1 MRKRYKRLIGSR
13 LLVTVIAVLIQ
24 IAWLFSLLRFL
35 APYALLINMVL
46 TIMAVFFVI
55 YVSANQEEPAYKS
68 LWLITI
74 LAFPLFGGI
83 LYLCFG
89 NHRTSYP
96 LKKRLD
102 RTRMMMG
109 LKPEQTPHTLQKLEQ
124 EDKRVAQIFQY
135 LRKQSGYPVCA
146 VEQAEFYP
154 LGEDLFA
161 TMLRDLRGARR
172 YIFVESFI
180 IEEGCMWNNILQ
192 ILSTK
197 ASQGVDVRVIYDDV
211 GSLTTLPPDYN
222 MRLKAKGI
230 SCIAFNPMRPILSG
244 TLNNRDHRKI
254 MVIDESIAYSG
265 GVNLADEYI
274 NAVEKYGHW
283 KDIGFRVTGPAAQNF
298 ADMFVEFWNAFAAK
312 PIPRPEHR
320 EEILPGR
327 GNGFVLPYY
336 DDPTDRKAISN
347 HLYIE
352 LLGQAK
358 HYAWFYTP
366 YLMLGDTLLDAFTR
380 AVQRGVDV
388 RIYLPGIPD
397 KQLIYRI
404 SHSYYEPLLKAGVR
418 IFEYIPGFLHA
429 KACLVDDELG
439 VIGSVNLD
447 FRSLFLHFEC
457 NALFYRANLLKPLR
471 EDFLQTQEFCREIAV
486 GDRPFGLHHQ
496 ITDSLLRVIA
506 PLC

>member
-109 LKPEQTPHTLQKLEQ
+109 PKPEQTPHTLQKLEQ

-327 GNGFVLPYY
+327 GNGFVLP
-336 DDPTDRKAISN
+336 
-347 HLYIE
+347 
-352 LLGQAK
+352 
-358 HYAWFYTP
+358 
-366 YLMLGDTLLDAFTR
+366 
-380 AVQRGVDV
+380 
-388 RIYLPGIPD
+388 
-397 KQLIYRI
+397 
-404 SHSYYEPLLKAGVR
+404 
-418 IFEYIPGFLHA
+418 
-429 KACLVDDELG
+429 
-439 VIGSVNLD
+439 
-447 FRSLFLHFEC
+447 
-457 NALFYRANLLKPLR
+457 
-471 EDFLQTQEFCREIAV
+471 
-486 GDRPFGLHHQ
+486 
-496 ITDSLLRVIA
+496 
-506 PLC
+506 

>member
-109 LKPEQTPHTLQKLEQ
+109 PKPEQTPHTLQKLEQ

-327 GNGFVLPYY
+327 GNGFVYNSMVMGLHNYY
-336 DDPTDRKAISN
+336 RIATNINVDCSRLN
-347 HLYIE
+347 
-352 LLGQAK
+352 
-358 HYAWFYTP
+358 
-366 YLMLGDTLLDAFTR
+366 R
-380 AVQRGVDV
+380 AVMIVLTNRLRTQSCNRLRKTG
-388 RIYLPGIPD
+388 RPLPC
-397 KQLIYRI
+397 
-404 SHSYYEPLLKAGVR
+404 
-418 IFEYIPGFLHA
+418 FLPV
-429 KACLVDDELG
+429 CLQV
-439 VIGSVNLD
+439 
-447 FRSLFLHFEC
+447 
-457 NALFYRANLLKPLR
+457 P
-471 EDFLQTQEFCREIAV
+471 
-486 GDRPFGLHHQ
+486 
-496 ITDSLLRVIA
+496 
-506 PLC
+506 